1 MAEIAYL
8 FIGEN
13 RSWIEKFHTPK
24 LLHRDS
30 GFVIRKR
37 MFGVLTISEDDGLL
51 VMPEIQI

>member
-13 RSWIEKFHTPK
+13 RSSIEELHTPTP
-24 LLHRDS
+24 LHRDS
-30 GFVIRKR
+30 GFVIRQR